1 MVPHRAR
8 HSLIARPLRAQPRAA
23 RAWGALALVV
33 AAGGCIEFSET
44 PAPGSGADSAQ
55 VADASAGAPTGAPA
69 AVEFLTPF
77 GPATRPFSP
86 AVRVG
91 GLIFLSG
98 QVGTSA
104 DATGGLVAGGI
115 EAETRQA
122 MENITAVLDS
132 VGSGMDRVVKCTI
145 MMADMAEWD
154 RMNEVYRTYFEPER
168 YPARSAIGA
177 NGLALG
183 ARVEI
188 ECIAAV

>member
-8 HSLIARPLRAQPRAA
+8 HPLTARSLRAHARASSA
-23 RAWGALALVV
+23 TRAWGALAF
-33 AAGGCIEFSET
+33 AAALGGCIEFSET
-44 PAPGSGADSAQ
+44 PAPGSDADSAQ
-55 VADASAGAPTGAPA
+55 VATATTGAPA
-69 AVEFLTPF
+69 AIQFLTPF

-104 DATGGLVAGGI
+104 DATGGLVPGGI
-115 EAETRQA
+115 EAETRQT
-122 MENITAVLDS
+122 MENIKAVLDS
-132 VGSGMDRVVKCTI
+132 VGSGMDRVVKCTV
-145 MMADMAEWD
+145 MMADMTEWD
-154 RMNEVYRTYFEPER
+154 RMNEVYRTYFTEGR

-188 ECIAAV
+188 ECIAAA